1 MATPSIARTH
11 PEVRM
16 YARVWRVVILP
27 GKMEELLAITK
38 ELMPVLRRHPGF
50 CGLLMLRSGPGERL
64 ELTVVSMWT
73 SLEAL
78 QDSEDQTYRERLV
91 KFLALCE
98 HRPFMREEEVMM
110 SEFPSGDPDDTITKF

>member
-1 MATPSIARTH
+1 
-11 PEVRM
+11 
-16 YARVWRVVILP
+16 
-27 GKMEELLAITK
+27 
-38 ELMPVLRRHPGF
+38 
-50 CGLLMLRSGPGERL
+50 
-64 ELTVVSMWT
+64 MWT

-78 QDSEDQTYRERLV
+78 QDSETPEYREELV

>member
-1 MATPSIARTH
+1 
-11 PEVRM
+11 M

-27 GKMEELLAITK
+27 GKMEDVLAIIN
-38 ELMPVLRRHPGF
+38 EMMPILRRQPGF
-50 CGLLMLRSGPGERL
+50 CGLLVLRSGPGERL
-64 ELTVVSMWT
+64 EVTIVSMWT

-78 QDSEDQTYRERLV
+78 QDSETPTFRDEVV

-98 HRPFMREEEVMM
+98 HRPAMREEEVMM

>member
-1 MATPSIARTH
+1 M
-11 PEVRM
+11 
-16 YARVWRVVILP
+16 
-27 GKMEELLAITK
+27 AITN
-38 ELMPVLRRHPGF
+38 ELMPGLRRHPGF
-50 CGLLMLRSGPGERL
+50 CGLLVMRSGPGERL
-64 ELTVVSMWT
+64 EVTVVSMWA

-78 QDSEDQTYRERLV
+78 QDSEDPAYREALV